1 MIHSFGDLIAN
12 VYEDLPEHAS
22 KNTASP
28 IMGLRVQLSVK
39 RFFCNGVSDAVSI
52 VLSSNA
58 VLTQSRRQLFHSRA
72 QSSSRRMYSSLCK
85 SKTHT
90 WPSVKSDSIQLT
102 LARQYLLSVMLLSA
116 SEFDL
121 IGEQNVNLTHVLE
134 KGVLAQ
140 MKLQLFHLDEQLI
153 DLLTEFP
160 WLGGQTWLLLH
171 FDDLLQNLA
180 QLGPDALQALHLF
193 KDHLYVLLV
202 GEARNFERCCE
213 VHRPDRF
220 ASWSGVMTLR
230 AQKST
235 RLLIRIPQ
243 LRLSLPAIIKYFCK
257 LFELEEQQITF

>member
-28 IMGLRVQLSVK
+28 ITGLRVQLTVQ
-39 RFFCNGVSDAVSI
+39 RFFRNGFLA
-52 VLSSNA
+52 
-58 VLTQSRRQLFHSRA
+58 SRM
-72 QSSSRRMYSSLCK
+72 MYSSLCK

-160 WLGGQTWLLLH
+160 RLRGQTRLLLH
-171 FDDLLQNLA
+171 FHEFLQNLK
-180 QLGPDALQALHLF
+180 QFRLDALQALHLF
-193 KDHLYVLLV
+193 KGHFYVLLV
-202 GEARNFERCCE
+202 GAD
-213 VHRPDRF
+213 RPGLLQFQR
-220 ASWSGVMTLR
+220 TLNLFR
-230 AQKST
+230 SS
-235 RLLIRIPQ
+235 
-243 LRLSLPAIIKYFCK
+243 LSLVHLFSKICK
-257 LFELEEQQITF
+257 H